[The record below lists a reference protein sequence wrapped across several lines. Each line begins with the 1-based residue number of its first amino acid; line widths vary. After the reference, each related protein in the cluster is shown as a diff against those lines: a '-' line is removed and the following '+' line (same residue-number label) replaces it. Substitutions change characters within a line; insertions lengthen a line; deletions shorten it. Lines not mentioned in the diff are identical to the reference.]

1 MKYKSYLSL
10 MGLAF
15 AGYITFML
23 ASCSTAEL
31 PEQTQTSSYQRNDA
45 ELEKSRTEENTTM
58 PELNEEE
65 QADLEAE
72 IVETRLEATEEVDKK
87 SVEQMRDEVHEILD
101 EIIETDSTVT
111 ISFNMQVDNPLSK

>member
-1 MKYKSYLSL
+1 
-10 MGLAF
+10 
-15 AGYITFML
+15 
-23 ASCSTAEL
+23 
-31 PEQTQTSSYQRNDA
+31 
-45 ELEKSRTEENTTM
+45 M

-65 QADLEAE
+65 QAELEAE